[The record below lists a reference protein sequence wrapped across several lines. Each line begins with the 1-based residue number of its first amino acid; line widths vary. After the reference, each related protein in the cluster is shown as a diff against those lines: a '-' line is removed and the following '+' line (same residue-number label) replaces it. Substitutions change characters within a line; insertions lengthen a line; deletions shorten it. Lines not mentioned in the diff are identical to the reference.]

1 MKSPLELLTCLL
13 KDLKRQEPDT
23 CGIDRDV
30 VTIEARFKHEG
41 VGFFTRALPALC
53 DAFDEGL
60 AKGRFR
66 CPRGLKQVSG
76 GGIPRLFSGILS
88 EVFESQTGLL
98 KQDPNVRL
106 IKFFRELTRLFKK
119 LTLSDKC
126 EKFLDLEAKRK
137 FWECDEEIA
146 GITIPA
152 RYTEHLSR
160 VCKYILPTLKGVDYE
175 TYRPKHGP
183 GAVAEGYSPNQKWSG
198 LLRDLARSEQKPRS
212 FDESF
217 GLFRYENR
225 DSLAVQEWRKPNCSA
240 REHRNHIPGHSR
252 SVGVPQRQDG
262 SGLPYSKSSEAESI
276 DSGYCARLISV
287 AKNSSSRRTITCEP
301 VALQF
306 EQQHLNKVLRE
317 QIVQCRVLSQCLALT
332 DQSKNQKLAL
342 EGSLSGVWSTIDLS
356 SASDLL
362 SLELVRVVFAESGTF
377 LSHLEGS
384 RSREVSDGVNVR
396 PLKKYAG
403 MGNATT
409 FPVQSVCFAV
419 VCIAAILDWF
429 GREPTREMVMAIAQY
444 VRVFGDDI
452 IVPIAQTPHIVHW
465 LETVGLK
472 VNRSKSFMEGNFRE
486 SCGVD
491 AFRGVDVTPLY
502 LRVLPDSPSLEP
514 SDLASLV
521 ATSNLMWERGLYA
534 GADYLKAKVEEYLG
548 YKLPLLP
555 KGFGAL
561 GWNDR
566 LGSCTATKWCSKQQ
580 GLVVKAPML
589 KPTEMSD
596 PLDDLPALLKFY
608 MMPGSEVRISETGYM
623 EARQLPHHTSVEP
636 ENVGRPVGHLSK
648 SQRRFSSRIVKR
660 WMPAFAGHLVTS

>member
-13 KDLKRQEPDT
+13 DDLRRQEPDT
-23 CGIDRDV
+23 CGIQRDV
-30 VTIEARFKHEG
+30 VTLEARFKHEG
-41 VGFFTRALPALC
+41 VGFFAHALPALC

-76 GGIPRLFSGILS
+76 GVIPRLFSGILT

-98 KQDPNVRL
+98 KQDPNLRL

-119 LTLSDKC
+119 LTLNDTD
-126 EKFLDLEAKRK
+126 EKYLDHKAKRK

-146 GITIPA
+146 GVVIPA
-152 RYTEHLSR
+152 RYTSHLSR
-160 VCKYILPTLKGVDYE
+160 VSKYILPTLKGADNE

-183 GAVAEGYSPNQKWSG
+183 GAVAEGCSPNQKWQG
-198 LLRDLARSEQKPRS
+198 VIDHLARSEPDGNLEEYFGQFIYENGRDLALSDWRIPDRRARLRRTREQKPGASPRDTS
-212 FDESF
+212 ATSRE
-217 GLFRYENR
+217 GLY
-225 DSLAVQEWRKPNCSA
+225 
-240 REHRNHIPGHSR
+240 G
-252 SVGVPQRQDG
+252 
-262 SGLPYSKSSEAESI
+262 SKSPQADSYVPSI
-276 DSGYCARLISV
+276 CAKLVTV
-287 AKNSSSRRTITCEP
+287 AKNTSSRRTITCEP
-301 VALQF
+301 LWLQF
-306 EQQHLNKVLRE
+306 SQQQLNTTLRRA
-317 QIVQCRVLSQCLALT
+317 ISQCAVLSQCLALT

-342 EGSLSGVWSTIDLS
+342 EGSLTGEWSTIDLS

-362 SLELVRVVFAESGTF
+362 SLDLVRVVFGEQDDFLRLLES
-377 LSHLEGS
+377 S
-384 RSREVSDGVNVR
+384 RSREVSDGEDR
-396 PLKKYAG
+396 RSLKKYAG

-409 FPVQSVCFAV
+409 FPVQSICFAV
-419 VCIAAILDWF
+419 VCIAAIMDKA
-429 GREPTREMVMAIAQY
+429 GRNPTYGDVMHFARL
-444 VRVFGDDI
+444 VRVYGDDI
-452 IVPIAQTPHIVHW
+452 IVPTSCYTQVVHW

-472 VNRSKSFMEGNFRE
+472 VNQRKSFSEGNFRE

-514 SDLASLV
+514 SDLAALV
-521 ATSNLMWERGLYA
+521 STANLMWDRCLYA
-534 GADYLKAKVEEYLG
+534 GSDYLKGKVEEYLG
-548 YKLPLLP
+548 YKLPLVP
-555 KGFGAL
+555 RGFGGL

-589 KPTEMSD
+589 RPTEMSD
-596 PLDDLPALLKFY
+596 PLDDLPALLKFFL
-608 MMPGSEVRISETGYM
+608 MPGSPIRISENGYL

-636 ENVGRPVGHLSK
+636 ENVGRPVKHLSR

-660 WMPAFAGHLVTS
+660 WMPANAGHLTDS